1 LKKRAVMSKSEFAR
15 GPLLIVQ
22 IILVAA
28 LVTALVLAAMNETD
42 APAAPAAP
50 ASPTSQATHSPS
62 TAPVLATMT
71 EIVPASTSTTEP
83 TPTALRTETPVPT
96 ATPPREP
103 IVRVGSGDLVFYPQ
117 KWVGPA
123 VVRIRYEGDG
133 PFVVWTQNNNGE
145 REDLLANSAGAY
157 RGDSLIDFA
166 GSQRTLRFE
175 VRAQE
180 GWQLEVLPLSLGRHV
195 QVPGAFSGNG
205 DDSIVFDGPFVPDL
219 LSVDASQALG
229 PFAVWAFGQTSELV
243 ISGAAP
249 YVGTVALPRG
259 TTALGVK
266 STGSWSMEITTR

>member
-180 GWQLEVLPLSLGRHV
+180 AGSWKCCRSRWAGTCKSRERSAAMVMTALFSMVHLCPTCYLWMHPRRSDRSPSGPLGRPV
-195 QVPGAFSGNG
+195 N
-205 DDSIVFDGPFVPDL
+205 L
-219 LSVDASQALG
+219 
-229 PFAVWAFGQTSELV
+229 
-243 ISGAAP
+243 
-249 YVGTVALPRG
+249 
-259 TTALGVK
+259 
-266 STGSWSMEITTR
+266 